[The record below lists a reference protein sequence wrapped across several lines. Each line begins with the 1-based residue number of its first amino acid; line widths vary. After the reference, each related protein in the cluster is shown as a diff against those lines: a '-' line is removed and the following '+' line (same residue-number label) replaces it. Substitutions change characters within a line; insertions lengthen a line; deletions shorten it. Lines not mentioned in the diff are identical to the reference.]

1 VDVAIYFAGKDPI
14 IEKGI
19 KIGRCI
25 QLLNL
30 TTFRLPIMIGCC
42 RCNLNGKTESE
53 IYRANEC
60 IYDPKGNKVIFTKSL
75 GYFIIRGVEKV
86 LLI

>member
-1 VDVAIYFAGKDPI
+1 
-14 IEKGI
+14 
-19 KIGRCI
+19 
-25 QLLNL
+25 
-30 TTFRLPIMIGCC
+30 MIGCC

-60 IYDPKGNKVIFTKSL
+60 IYDPKGKKVIFVKPL